1 MKFDFSVDNYQA
13 ILFDFDGVLAECT
26 DVKSDAFA
34 QLFEE
39 FGYDIVM
46 KVIDHH
52 VKNGGISRYKKIQY
66 YYSEFLNKEIS
77 QEKVNQIAQQFSD
90 LVVKKVIESRWVKGA
105 KDFLEKYYKKLDL
118 FVVSGTPTGE
128 LDLIIKKRGMNKYF
142 KGVYGSP
149 DTKPTI
155 ARKIIRE
162 NNYFYHNILYIGD
175 SLSDYY
181 DAKKAGINFLG
192 RVKEG
197 MESNFPE
204 HTKIISNFNE
214 IV

>member
-1 MKFDFSVDNYQA
+1 M
-13 ILFDFDGVLAECT
+13 
-26 DVKSDAFA
+26 DVKSEAFA

-39 FGYDIVM
+39 FGNDIVM

-66 YYSEFLNKEIS
+66 YYSDFLNKEIS

-90 LVVKKVIESRWVKGA
+90 LVVKKVIESEWVKGA

-118 FVVSGTPTGE
+118 YVVSGTPDGE
-128 LDLIIKKRGMNKYF
+128 LDLIIKKRGMKKYF

-162 NNYFYHNILYIGD
+162 NNYLYQNILYIGD

-192 RVKEG
+192 RVKQG
-197 MESNFPE
+197 MESNFPKN
-204 HTKIISNFNE
+204 TPIISNFNE
-214 IV
+214 II

>member
-1 MKFDFSVDNYQA
+1 MKFDLSVDNYQA
-13 ILFDFDGVLAECT
+13 ILFDFDGVLAECM
-26 DVKSDAFA
+26 DVKSEAFA

-39 FGYDIVM
+39 FGNDIVM

-66 YYSEFLNKEIS
+66 YYSDFLNKEIS

-90 LVVKKVIESRWVKGA
+90 LVVKKVIESEWVKGA

-118 FVVSGTPTGE
+118 YVVSGTPGGE
-128 LDLIIKKRGMNKYF
+128 LDLIIKKRGMKKYF

-162 NNYFYHNILYIGD
+162 NNYLYQNILYIGD

-192 RVKEG
+192 RVKQG
-197 MESNFPE
+197 MESNFPQN
-204 HTKIISNFNE
+204 TPIISNFNE
-214 IV
+214 II